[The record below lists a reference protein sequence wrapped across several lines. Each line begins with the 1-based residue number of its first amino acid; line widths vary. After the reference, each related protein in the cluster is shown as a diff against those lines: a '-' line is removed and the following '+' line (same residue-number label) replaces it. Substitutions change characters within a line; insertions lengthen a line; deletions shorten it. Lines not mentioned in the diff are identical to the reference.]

1 MTGLTVLA
9 SGKGGVGKTFLA
21 ISLAHALVHQG
32 RRVLLVDADLG
43 LANIDVQL
51 GHDGPI
57 GLGRAIA
64 LGLDPATLI
73 QDRGGGLSTL
83 TGAGTG
89 EGLDRLATAGL
100 EAAVER
106 LVALAPS
113 FDEVLVDLPSG
124 LERVGPAFIRRA
136 RRLLL
141 VGSNEPTSLTDN
153 YALVK
158 LTRGAAPPPWFVAN
172 AVVDM
177 AEGQAAHAA
186 LARACRRFLDLDCG
200 YLGAV
205 RRDSRVPEAIRRQ
218 MPLCIRSP
226 QAPATADI
234 AALAGRLLAEPIVP
248 PP

>member
-21 ISLAHALVHQG
+21 VSLAHALAQKG

-51 GHDGPI
+51 GYDEPM

-64 LGLDPATLI
+64 TGLDPAALI
-73 QDRGGGLSTL
+73 RDRGNGLSTL

-89 EGLDRLATAGL
+89 RGLERLTTAGL
-100 EAAVER
+100 ETAVER
-106 LVALAPS
+106 LAGLAPA

-136 RRLLL
+136 GRLLL

-153 YALVK
+153 YALLK
-158 LTRGAAPPPWFVAN
+158 LTRGAAPRPFLVAN
-172 AVVDM
+172 AVTD
-177 AEGQAAHAA
+177 AGEGRTAHAA
-186 LARACRRFLDLDCG
+186 LARACRRFLDIDPG

-218 MPLCIRSP
+218 MPLCVRSP
-226 QAPATADI
+226 QAPAATDI
-234 AALAGRLLAEPIVP
+234 AALAGRLVP
-248 PP
+248 ETCRSPG